1 MGWTEFL
8 GSYYPLLPKLAP
20 RIVFF
25 WGRTSKQVKRACVRE
40 CPDDDSKE
48 MVVGAFGKQRAHSL
62 LQTEVRTSSNKEWIH
77 SISFAETEVANKK
90 S

>member
-1 MGWTEFL
+1 M
-8 GSYYPLLPKLAP
+8 
-20 RIVFF
+20 
-25 WGRTSKQVKRACVRE
+25 RE